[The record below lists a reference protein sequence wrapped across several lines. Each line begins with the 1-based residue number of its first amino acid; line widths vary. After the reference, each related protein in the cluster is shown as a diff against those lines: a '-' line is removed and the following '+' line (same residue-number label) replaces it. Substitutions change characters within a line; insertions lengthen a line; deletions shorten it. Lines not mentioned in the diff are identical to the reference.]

1 MRHGTAHS
9 GCPPW
14 QVLSARAYGF
24 DFGYKPEPSWAV
36 YHGLQTFGAII
47 RRDLDRRPGLRAR
60 DMIDVQSFIWVQ
72 GADEY
77 EA

>member
-1 MRHGTAHS
+1 
-9 GCPPW
+9 
-14 QVLSARAYGF
+14 
-24 DFGYKPEPSWAV
+24 V